1 MAAGRLCPNRQR
13 GLNDRSFVVLGP
25 ARNRGEPLAFS
36 PKPAHE
42 GPTFPSSTTA
52 SMGFKCGIVG
62 LPNVGKSTLF
72 NALTQTAAA
81 QAANYPF
88 CTIEPNVG
96 DVAVPDPRLAIL
108 ADIAGSK
115 EIIPTRLTFVDIAG
129 LVRGASKGE
138 GLGNQF
144 LANIRECDAI
154 AHVVRCFEDGD
165 VTHVEGRID
174 PLSDIATIE
183 TELML
188 ADLESLERRIAQIE
202 KRAKGGDKDA
212 RDLLALAERSLAE
225 LKEGRPA
232 RAAGVG
238 RDERRLFQ
246 SLGLLSSKPVLY
258 VCNVDEASA
267 DKGNAFSDQVKQ
279 LAANEGAAA
288 VVVSAKIE
296 SEIAVLPQAEQ
307 NAYLEAVGLS
317 EPGLDRVIRAGYD
330 LLHLVTFFTAGPK
343 EARAWTVERGAKAPQ
358 AAGVIHTD
366 FEKGFIRAET
376 IAYDDY
382 AANRGEAGAREA
394 GKFRLEGKDYVVAD
408 GDVMHFRFA
417 N

>member
-1 MAAGRLCPNRQR
+1 MT
-13 GLNDRSFVVLGP
+13 
-25 ARNRGEPLAFS
+25 AF
-36 PKPAHE
+36 
-42 GPTFPSSTTA
+42 
-52 SMGFKCGIVG
+52 MGFKCGIVG

-96 DVAVPDPRLAIL
+96 DVAVPDPRLSVL
-108 ADIAGSK
+108 AEIAGSK

-188 ADLESLERRIAQIE
+188 ADLESLERRIATIE
-202 KRAKGGDKDA
+202 KRAKGGDKEA
-212 RDLLALAERSLAE
+212 KDLLALAERSLNE
-225 LKEGRPA
+225 LRDGRPA

-238 RDERRLFQ
+238 REERRLFQ

-267 DKGNAFSDQVKQ
+267 DKGNAYSDQVQ
-279 LAANEGAAA
+279 QQAAKEGAAA

-307 NAYLEAVGLS
+307 KAYLEAVGLS

-343 EARAWTVERGAKAPQ
+343 EARAWTVEKGARAPQ

-376 IAYDDY
+376 IAYDEY
-382 AANRGEAGAREA
+382 VAGRGEAGAREA
-394 GKFRLEGKDYVVAD
+394 GKFRLEGKDYAVAD